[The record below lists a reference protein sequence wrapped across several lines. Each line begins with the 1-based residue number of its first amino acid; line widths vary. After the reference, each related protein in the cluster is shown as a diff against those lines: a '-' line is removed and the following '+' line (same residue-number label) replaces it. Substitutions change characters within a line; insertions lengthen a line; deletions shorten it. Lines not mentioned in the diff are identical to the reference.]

1 MDLYVYVRDFDL
13 EGGRKKEM
21 GQLCQNAR
29 LKKWI
34 STDYF

>member
-1 MDLYVYVRDFDL
+1 MCVCDFDL
-13 EGGRKKEM
+13 EGGRKEI
-21 GQLCQNAR
+21 GQLSQNAR